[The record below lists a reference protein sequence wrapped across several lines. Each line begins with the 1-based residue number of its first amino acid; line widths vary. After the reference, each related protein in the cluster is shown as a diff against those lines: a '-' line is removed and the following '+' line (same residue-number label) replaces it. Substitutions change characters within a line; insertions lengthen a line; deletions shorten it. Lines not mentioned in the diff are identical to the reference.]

1 MRSLHQVAASEIAV
15 IPHYLKGYQQHG
27 LQYGINEYERA
38 EPLGAQCTN
47 CHTILWIT
55 GRNDPILNEDD
66 SNIPDSGPIYR
77 EYYKNK
83 LKRFLS
89 SLPSCPNCHQQAYD
103 LFVNN
108 TTLTR
113 FEDGS
118 PAPKYPEE
126 YYGVDEEMSAPMKDK
141 AVWWYGNQAEAKRL
155 NLKLL

>member
-15 IPHYLKGYQQHG
+15 IPYYLKGYQQHG

-89 SLPSCPNCHQQAYD
+89 SLPLCPNCHQQAYD
-103 LFVNN
+103 LFINN

-118 PAPKYPEE
+118 P
-126 YYGVDEEMSAPMKDK
+126 
-141 AVWWYGNQAEAKRL
+141 
-155 NLKLL
+155 

>member
-15 IPHYLKGYQQHG
+15 IPYYLKGYQQHG

-89 SLPSCPNCHQQAYD
+89 SL
-103 LFVNN
+103 L
-108 TTLTR
+108 
-113 FEDGS
+113 
-118 PAPKYPEE
+118 PAQIVINKHMIY
-126 YYGVDEEMSAPMKDK
+126 
-141 AVWWYGNQAEAKRL
+141 
-155 NLKLL
+155 LLIIQH